1 MNQMNEHA
9 HHHHHHHEHGHD
21 HGHGHGHGHAHQTGE
36 RALLWGLVLTLGFAA
51 VEAIGGWVSGSLA
64 LLSDAAHMLSDATAL
79 GLAALAARFARLP
92 PSPRHSYGLVRAEVL
107 SALFNGVFMLL
118 VITGIVWQ
126 ATLRLRDPEPV
137 DGGLVIAVAAVGML
151 VNVLIIWILHRGED
165 NLNVRG
171 AMIHVIGDLLGSV
184 AALLAGL
191 VIHFTG
197 WTPIDP
203 LLSFLICGLIL
214 FSCLRLLRDV
224 VHVIMEGVPA
234 HLELPVVGKAM
245 AGVPGVR
252 EVHDLHIW
260 TLSSGLNVL
269 SAHVVIEDMRH
280 WEAILEAMRRLLHD
294 RYGLE
299 HVTLQPEPAVRVSRI
314 HPM

>member
-1 MNQMNEHA
+1 MNGHE
-9 HHHHHHHEHGHD
+9 HHHHHEHGHD
-21 HGHGHGHGHAHQTGE
+21 HVSHASEH
-36 RALLWGLVLTLGFAA
+36 ALLWGLILTLGFAA
-51 VEAIGGWVSGSLA
+51 VEATGGWISGSLA

-118 VITGIVWQ
+118 VIAGIVWH
-126 ATLRLRDPEPV
+126 AVARLRDPTPV
-137 DGGLVIAVAAVGML
+137 DGGLVIAIAAAGML
-151 VNVLIIWILHRGED
+151 VNVLIIWVLHRGEQ

-184 AALLAGL
+184 AALIAGL

-197 WTPIDP
+197 WMPIDP
-203 LLSFLICGLIL
+203 LLSFLICALIL

-234 HLELPVVGKAM
+234 HLELPTVGKAM

-260 TLSSGLNVL
+260 TLSSGRNVL

-280 WEAILEAMRRLLHD
+280 WETILEAMRRLLHD
-294 RYGLE
+294 RFGLE
-299 HVTLQPEPAVRVSRI
+299 HVTLQPEPAVRANRI

>member
-1 MNQMNEHA
+1 MNAMNGHGH
-9 HHHHHHHEHGHD
+9 HHHHHHHEHE
-21 HGHGHGHGHAHQTGE
+21 HGHGHGHGYHASE
-36 RALLWGLVLTLGFAA
+36 RALLWGLILTLGFAA

-79 GLAALAARFARLP
+79 GLAAFAARFARLP

-107 SALFNGVFMLL
+107 AALFNGVFMLL
-118 VITGIVWQ
+118 VIAGIVWQ
-126 ATLRLRDPEPV
+126 AAARLRDPVPV
-137 DGGLVIAVAAVGML
+137 ESGLVIAIAVAGML
-151 VNVLIIWILHRGED
+151 VNALIIWILHRGEQ

-191 VIHFTG
+191 TIHFTG

-224 VHVIMEGVPA
+224 VHVIMEGVPE
-234 HLELPVVGKAM
+234 HLELPAVGKAM

-260 TLSSGLNVL
+260 TLSSGRNVL

-280 WEAILEAMRRLLHD
+280 WETILDAMRRLLHD

-299 HVTLQPEPAVRVSRI
+299 HITLQPEPAVRVSRI